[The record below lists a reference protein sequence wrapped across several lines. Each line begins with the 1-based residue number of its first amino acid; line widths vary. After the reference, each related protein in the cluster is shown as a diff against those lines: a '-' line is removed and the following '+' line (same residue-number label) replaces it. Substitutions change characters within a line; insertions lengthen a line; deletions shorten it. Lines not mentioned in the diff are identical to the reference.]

1 MSNSKTAIAEIKRL
15 MVQFGFMSDEQTLKS
30 FKLED
35 NTILEAKDLVA
46 GEKITRLNEEFER
59 VALESGSYN
68 LVENFSIEVEDG
80 KIKSVKEIFVNAKLV
95 DGTEIKVEG
104 DALGEGA
111 KVVVVTPDA
120 EIPAPDGVHELEDG
134 TKVETKDGV
143 IVHVE
148 EVVGDVEEGE
158 VPEAP
163 EVEVKAA
170 EDVASGSDG
179 EGEPAPEGEPKAPVN
194 PKAIEP
200 QEEIMSLLKDF
211 IVKCSEKM
219 SDMEKKMEDMK
230 NEFSSFKSEPG
241 AKKIANGKTDFNK
254 INNADDFESKWATIQ
269 ALRNNK

>member
-15 MVQFGFMSDEQTLKS
+15 MVQFGFMSDEPTLKS

-46 GEKITRLNEEFER
+46 GEKITRLNDEFER
-59 VALESGSYN
+59 VALENGSYN

-80 KIKSVKEIFVNAKLV
+80 EIKSVKEIFVNAKLV

-104 DALGEGA
+104 DQLGEGA

-158 VPEAP
+158 APEAP
-163 EVEVKAA
+163 EVEVEAA
-170 EDVASGSDG
+170 EDVASGSNG
-179 EGEPAPEGEPKAPVN
+179 EGEPSPMGEPKAPVN
-194 PKAIEP
+194 PQAIEP

-211 IVKCSEKM
+211 IVKCSDKI
-219 SDMEKKMEDMK
+219 SQMESQMEAMK

-254 INNADDFESKWATIQ
+254 INSADDVDAKWAAIQ